1 VFVAL
6 ARICLEDQDENHLEK
21 ADLMQELI
29 LDDMTDTVN
38 LPPIPS
44 LDEFMQGLDSEP
56 PFVDLSVGT
65 PQEDVND
72 SEEPD
77 ATMEP
82 EDLPETEDNAST
94 P

>member
-1 VFVAL
+1 
-6 ARICLEDQDENHLEK
+6 
-21 ADLMQELI
+21 MQELI

-38 LPPIPS
+38 LPPIAS

-65 PQEDVND
+65 PQEDVNE

-77 ATMEP
+77 TTMEP